1 MTVLY
6 SPAAYLIAAAA
17 LTSIFCFFFGAF
29 FQEREITYRMWIK
42 YVAYGA
48 AMLSGDERKDF
59 CAELE
64 SRRRTYSYFKGIT
77 AILLLTLIIEF
88 VVFQFYSYRFIDPR
102 SAFYHPG
109 AFHSYRWYN
118 TAIGIIVIINC
129 VEILY
134 MRVTAQLSKRFPYIK
149 LRPRVEGRQR
159 LAELWRLHECP
170 KAKKPE
176 FNKER
181 IPRYFY
187 SYWEPEE

>member
-17 LTSIFCFFFGAF
+17 LASIFCFFFGAF

-42 YVAYGA
+42 YIAYGA
-48 AMLSGDERKDF
+48 TLLSGDARKDF

-64 SRRRTYSYFKGIT
+64 SRRRTYYYFKGIT
-77 AILLLTLIIEF
+77 AILLITLIIEF
-88 VVFQFYSYRFIDPR
+88 VVFQFYSYRFVDPG
-102 SAFYHPG
+102 SAFYSPG

-118 TAIGIIVIINC
+118 TAIGVIVIINC

-149 LRPRVEGRQR
+149 VRPRVESRQR

-170 KAKKPE
+170 KAKKSE

-187 SYWEPEE
+187 RYWESEE

>member
-1 MTVLY
+1 MVVY

-42 YVAYGA
+42 YIAYGA
-48 AMLSGDERKDF
+48 EPLTGDEKKGF

-64 SRRRTYSYFKGIT
+64 SRRRTYYYFKGIT

-88 VVFQFYSYRFIDPR
+88 VVFQFYSYRFIDPG
-102 SAFYHPG
+102 SPLYHPG

-118 TAIGIIVIINC
+118 TAIGVIVIINC
-129 VEILY
+129 VEIIY
-134 MRVTAQLSKRFPYIK
+134 MRVKAEYLGQFPYIK
-149 LRPRVEGRQR
+149 LRPRVESRQR
-159 LAELWRLHECP
+159 LAELWRLHQCP
-170 KAKKPE
+170 KAKRPE
-176 FNKER
+176 FHKER

-187 SYWEPEE
+187 KHWEGEE

>member
-1 MTVLY
+1 MTVIY

-42 YVAYGA
+42 YIAYGA
-48 AMLSGDERKDF
+48 TVLSGDERKDF

-64 SRRRTYSYFKGIT
+64 SRRRTYYYFKGIT

-102 SAFYHPG
+102 SPFYHPG

-118 TAIGIIVIINC
+118 TAIGAIVLINC
-129 VEILY
+129 IEILY
-134 MRVTAQLSKRFPYIK
+134 MRVKAEYIDKFPYIK
-149 LRPRVEGRQR
+149 LRPRVESRQR

-170 KAKKPE
+170 KAKKPA
-176 FNKER
+176 FNEQR

-187 SYWEPEE
+187 ESWEEEE

>member
-1 MTVLY
+1 MMVVY

-42 YVAYGA
+42 YIAYGA
-48 AMLSGDERKDF
+48 TPLSGDERKDF

-64 SRRRTYSYFKGIT
+64 SRRRTYYYFKGIT

-88 VVFQFYSYRFIDPR
+88 VVFQFYSYRFLDPG
-102 SAFYHPG
+102 SPFYHPG

-118 TAIGIIVIINC
+118 TAIGVIVIINC
-129 VEILY
+129 VEIIY
-134 MRVTAQLSKRFPYIK
+134 MRVKAEYIGQFPYIK
-149 LRPRVEGRQR
+149 LRPRVESRHR
-159 LAELWRLHECP
+159 LAELWRLHQCP

-187 SYWEPEE
+187 KDWEPEE

>member
-1 MTVLY
+1 MTVVY

-29 FQEREITYRMWIK
+29 FQEREITYRLWIK
-42 YVAYGA
+42 YIAYGA
-48 AMLSGDERKDF
+48 KPLSGDERKDF
-59 CAELE
+59 CAEME
-64 SRRRTYSYFKGIT
+64 SRRRTYYYFKGIT
-77 AILLLTLIIEF
+77 AILLLTLLIEF
-88 VVFQFYSYRFIDPR
+88 VVFQFYSYRFIDVR
-102 SAFYHPG
+102 SSFYHPA

-118 TAIGIIVIINC
+118 TAIGAIVIINC
-129 VEILY
+129 LEILY
-134 MRVTAQLSKRFPYIK
+134 MRVTAELSKSFPYIK

-187 SYWEPEE
+187 KYWEPEE

>member
-1 MTVLY
+1 MIVVY

-48 AMLSGDERKDF
+48 TLLSEDERKDF

-64 SRRRTYSYFKGIT
+64 SRRRTFYYFKGIT

-88 VVFQFYSYRFIDPR
+88 VVFQFYSYGFIHPE
-102 SAFYHPG
+102 SPLYQPG
-109 AFHSYRWYN
+109 ALHSYRWYN
-118 TAIGIIVIINC
+118 TAIGVIVIINC

-134 MRVTAQLSKRFPYIK
+134 MRVTAKLSKSFPYIK

-170 KAKKPE
+170 RAKKPE
-176 FNKER
+176 FNKEG

-187 SYWEPEE
+187 QDWESEE

>member
-1 MTVLY
+1 MMVVY

-48 AMLSGDERKDF
+48 TPLSGDEKKDL

-64 SRRRTYSYFKGIT
+64 SRRRTYYYFKGIT

-88 VVFQFYSYRFIDPR
+88 VVFQFYSHRFTD
-102 SAFYHPG
+102 SASPFFHPG

-118 TAIGIIVIINC
+118 TAIGVIVLINC

-134 MRVTAQLSKRFPYIK
+134 MRVKAEYIGRFPYIK
-149 LRPRVEGRQR
+149 LRPRVESRQR
-159 LAELWRLHECP
+159 LAELWRLHQCP

-176 FNKER
+176 FNELR
-181 IPRYFY
+181 IPKSFY
-187 SYWEPEE
+187 EDWESEE

>member
-1 MTVLY
+1 MTVVY

-29 FQEREITYRMWIK
+29 FQEREITYRLWIK

-48 AMLSGDERKDF
+48 TPLSGDERKDF

-64 SRRRTYSYFKGIT
+64 SRRRTYYYFKGIT

-88 VVFQFYSYRFIDPR
+88 VVFQFYSYPFINSKSP
-102 SAFYHPG
+102 FYHPG
-109 AFHSYRWYN
+109 ALHSYRWYN

-134 MRVTAQLSKRFPYIK
+134 MRTTAEVTRRFPYIK

-159 LAELWRLHECP
+159 LAELWHLHECP

-176 FNKER
+176 FNKMR

-187 SYWEPEE
+187 RDWEPEE